1 MSPLPVQ
8 TGVHSTMQLTSQRVQ
23 DIMTPLANNQCN
35 THSYNHQQQQIII
48 IITVVT
54 IVGHRGSMA

>member
-1 MSPLPVQ
+1 
-8 TGVHSTMQLTSQRVQ
+8 MQLTSQWIK

-35 THSYNHQQQQIII
+35 THSYNHQQQYI

-54 IVGHRGSMA
+54 IAGHHGSIMA